1 MRSAR
6 PIASRPLWRNALRR
20 SQRFSSWGGRG
31 RDVTPVATRVA
42 ISRPLA
48 NVLSRKRHRRG
59 DDGGDRVVVN
69 TMDTVDPWDRR
80 PIIERS
86 DRLSESH
93 FQSRRRL
100 M

>member
-1 MRSAR
+1 VARGAVPRGAKPSAG
-6 PIASRPLWRNALRR
+6 RNW
-20 SQRFSSWGGRG
+20 FSSWGGRG
-31 RDVTPVATRVA
+31 HGVTLVATRGA
-42 ISRPLA
+42 ISLGLA

-59 DDGGDRVVVN
+59 GGGGDNVVVN
-69 TMDTVDPWDRR
+69 TIDTVDPWDRR